1 MPGHK
6 KDEMILKIIPSSMR
20 AWIGFVQKRPT
31 PNSGIRT
38 FKRDTHRLEYVNKG
52 QGGQRER
59 CERTEMPKHPKDVR
73 ILKIGP
79 S

>member
-1 MPGHK
+1 MPGYQ
-6 KDEMILKIIPSSMR
+6 KDERILKIGPSSMR

-31 PNSGIRT
+31 PNGGIRT
-38 FKRDTHRLEYVNKG
+38 FKRETHRLEYVNKE

-59 CERTEMPKHPKDVR
+59 CERTEMPKHSKDVR
-73 ILKIGP
+73 ILRIGP